1 MSLTALARPRS
12 SGLSLR
18 DTLSP
23 SPPRLQLET
32 IVKALILAG
41 GSGTRFWPASRRSS
55 PKQLLRL
62 VGESSLLQRTVRRLA
77 PEIGPQDCW
86 ISTTSSLRRAV
97 RDQLPELPPERFL
110 AEPAGR
116 NTLPAIAWSVSML
129 PSVARDDVIVV
140 LPSDHWVADETA
152 FRRSLDEAAAAA
164 RRDEVVVTL
173 GVRPRHPETG
183 YGYLELAAPP
193 AVGGGAQ
200 RVRRFVEK
208 PDLETARRFLAD
220 GRYLWNAGIFL
231 FRGAT
236 LLRLLERVRPDVA
249 VALAE
254 LGEASPEELAAGY
267 RQLRA
272 ESIDAGLMERLDDI
286 LTLPLDCGWSD
297 LGSWAALAEV
307 LAGDAVGNRRL
318 GDLVA
323 VEAGGNVVYSDR
335 GTVALLGVD
344 GLVVVRSG
352 DAVLV
357 MPKERAQDVRLVV
370 QSLEGGGRVELL

>member
-1 MSLTALARPRS
+1 
-12 SGLSLR
+12 
-18 DTLSP
+18 
-23 SPPRLQLET
+23 
-32 IVKALILAG
+32 
-41 GSGTRFWPASRRSS
+41 
-55 PKQLLRL
+55 
-62 VGESSLLQRTVRRLA
+62 
-77 PEIGPQDCW
+77 
-86 ISTTSSLRRAV
+86 V

-164 RRDEVVVTL
+164 RRHEVVVTL

>member
-164 RRDEVVVTL
+164 RRHEVVVTL